1 MGLGKQC
8 CTMPKD
14 CSFLC

>member
-8 CTMPKD
+8 GRGRVRD
-14 CSFLC
+14 